1 MQKYTQ
7 HFYVFLFI
15 SIFVVYWVSN
25 CHIVSGSGTS
35 ILEFGCSLDLQKKKQ
50 PSRWFC
56 MQFPYPSVSHRGSPG
71 ETKQKFLQF
80 LLCILWTQ
88 RCGGAQ
94 LKGMFLKLTELK
106 GLTKGLKKKGV
117 SWVNLSLLIYYWWIE
132 VASDGFLA
140 WCDVMPRAEYFGRT
154 RRHFWSPNRKQEPCV
169 VINSEWIFVGSS
181 VHRGVVN
188 EISKGRIFSYCVST
202 SMLHISLGL

>member
-1 MQKYTQ
+1 MY
-7 HFYVFLFI
+7 FCLYLFLLYI
-15 SIFVVYWVSN
+15 ESQSNTVSAA
-25 CHIVSGSGTS
+25 
-35 ILEFGCSLDLQKKKQ
+35 LQKKQ
-50 PSRWFC
+50 CQVVGFVYN
-56 MQFPYPSVSHRGSPG
+56 FLIHLFHTVETPG
-71 ETKQKFLQF
+71 EAKQKFLQF
-80 LLCILWTQ
+80 LLCILWSQ

-106 GLTKGLKKKGV
+106 GLTKVKKKGV

-140 WCDVMPRAEYFGRT
+140 WCDLMPRAEYFGRT